1 MKTVFSSNSELAHV
15 WANQLQS
22 EGRTGNMFFEGPVIY
37 SYGTHYEIA
46 RFVTAPNGQRV
57 CFVNSNYYSSS
68 TAKHTNHVLNAIPDG
83 IFAFKVPFIKR
94 NGSYWVMQ
102 KHYFDINELSKVIE
116 SMLIQCR
123 NLVYDQL
130 KAVSNFFYF
139 LDANEKFDEIKE
151 ICNLFDLDIPAR
163 PENWD
168 KAKEKADYL
177 RSTQGER
184 EKAKDLKKLE
194 KEKELLNRWLN
205 NEYHGQLYGIPVH
218 LRVSK
223 DGTQIETTKGA
234 KVETAKALVLLE
246 KLQKFDAVGE
256 NINGFTVIENTL
268 DYVKIGCHVIAWPV
282 INQVFNTK
290 ALN

>member
-1 MKTVFSSNSELAHV
+1 MKKVFSSNSELAHV
-15 WANQLQS
+15 WANQLQY
-22 EGRTGNMFFEGPVIY
+22 EGRGNSMFFYGPVIY

-46 RFVTAPNGQRV
+46 RFVTAPNGQSV
-57 CFVNSNYYSSS
+57 CFVNSNGYSSS
-68 TAKHTNHVLNAIPDG
+68 TAKHTNHVCNAIPDG
-83 IFAFKVPFIKR
+83 ILVFRVPFIS
-94 NGSYWVMQ
+94 GVAGYWHRQ
-102 KHYFDINELSKVIE
+102 TRFIDINQLDKVIDA
-116 SMLIQCR
+116 MLIQCK
-123 NLVYDQL
+123 NLVFDQL

-151 ICNLFDLDIPAR
+151 ICNLFELEIPAR

-177 RSTQGER
+177 RATQGER
-184 EKAKDLKKLE
+184 EKAKELKKLE
-194 KEKELLNRWLN
+194 KSQGLLSKWLN
-205 NEYHGQLYGIPVH
+205 HEFNGQLYDIPVH
-218 LRVSK
+218 LRLSK
-223 DGTQIETTKGA
+223 DGSKIETTKGA

-268 DYVKIGCHVIAWPV
+268 DYVKIGCHVIKWGV
-282 INQVFNTK
+282 INEVFNTK

>member
-151 ICNLFDLDIPAR
+151 ICTLFDLDIPAR

-184 EKAKDLKKLE
+184 EKAKELKKLE

-234 KVETAKALVLLE
+234 KVGLDSALRLLAKIQANQDVKGE
-246 KLQKFDAVGE
+246 KIE
-256 NINGFTVIENTL
+256 GFTLIESTL
-268 DYVKIGCHVIAWPV
+268 DHVKIGCHLIAWPV
-282 INQVFNTK
+282 INQVFKQVN
-290 ALN
+290 

>member
-68 TAKHTNHVLNAIPDG
+68 TAKHTNHAWNAIPDG
-83 IFAFKVPFIKR
+83 ILVFKVPFIKST
-94 NGSYWVMQ
+94 GSYWGMQ

-116 SMLIQCR
+116 SMLIHCR

-151 ICNLFDLDIPAR
+151 ICTLFGLDIPAK